1 MRALSRATLR
11 SEVRGKFLAGCRY
24 VCLARLRGDLLEQP
38 PSLLSSGALCHRR
51 DPVSQFEPVVLAVAD
66 TLRDRL
72 DGAEPFCLGPHRLYG
87 VALLMPA
94 LAWHLLQ
101 LVIIRSQ
108 RADSPLAQ
116 AIGRDFEGKVSPV
129 RYIAGILL
137 AFIHPRITC

>member
-1 MRALSRATLR
+1 
-11 SEVRGKFLAGCRY
+11 
-24 VCLARLRGDLLEQP
+24 
-38 PSLLSSGALCHRR
+38 
-51 DPVSQFEPVVLAVAD
+51 
-66 TLRDRL
+66 
-72 DGAEPFCLGPHRLYG
+72 
-87 VALLMPA
+87 MPA

-137 AFIHPRITC
+137 AFIHPRITCATHLLVALLWLVPDRRMKEWPAAFIWFKELPGTSDRRPP